1 MVQVAAHRYA
11 YHQVVGVVV
20 YDHPQIHLA
29 ADDEVYQNA

>member
-1 MVQVAAHRYA
+1 
-11 YHQVVGVVV
+11 VVGVVV